1 MRTLVPIFL
10 LQSLLILPTY
20 ALRFPLKIPWT
31 PLSATSPK
39 ITAKFPSKIDAYATR
54 TVTICTLCLTLLSQN
69 PSNANAKSYT
79 YGSFTREQ
87 AAVAEAWRIVDNVYY
102 DRTFNGGDWYKAR
115 TSSLD
120 AVNPDNYEQ
129 VTTKMLQGL
138 GDKYT
143 VYLSPDKYKS
153 MVTTVTGDITGVGVT
168 LSNTP
173 TGAVKIVGV
182 ESTGAAGGAGV
193 KVGDIIKEVNG
204 KKDLDA
210 DGFANLCR
218 GEVGGRVVMTVERE
232 GDGKEFILER
242 KKFTPQT
249 VKREGDVV
257 RVSSWDGNTVEKVV
271 KEVGNSKRIT
281 LDLTSNPG
289 GLMTAGVDLANEF
302 LEAGDGI
309 VRVVDKTGIVR
320 QEKGLGNG
328 RLRDVDLSII
338 VDENTAS
345 ASEVFTGAMKD
356 NKRAGVYGLNKC

>member
-1 MRTLVPIFL
+1 M
-10 LQSLLILPTY
+10 
-20 ALRFPLKIPWT
+20 RFPLKIPWT

-120 AVNPDNYEQ
+120 AVNPDNYVQ

-218 GEVGGRVVMTVERE
+218 GEVGGRVGE
-232 GDGKEFILER
+232 
-242 KKFTPQT
+242 
-249 VKREGDVV
+249 
-257 RVSSWDGNTVEKVV
+257 
-271 KEVGNSKRIT
+271 
-281 LDLTSNPG
+281 
-289 GLMTAGVDLANEF
+289 
-302 LEAGDGI
+302 
-309 VRVVDKTGIVR
+309 
-320 QEKGLGNG
+320 NG
-328 RLRDVDLSII
+328 Q
-338 VDENTAS
+338 
-345 ASEVFTGAMKD
+345 K
-356 NKRAGVYGLNKC
+356 